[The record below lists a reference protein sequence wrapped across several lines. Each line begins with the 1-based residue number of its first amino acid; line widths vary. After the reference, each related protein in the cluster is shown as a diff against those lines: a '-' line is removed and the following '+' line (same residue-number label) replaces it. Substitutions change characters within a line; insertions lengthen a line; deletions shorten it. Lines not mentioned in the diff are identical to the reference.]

1 MSQWERT
8 DVRQRGS
15 LSILIYNF
23 LISACNDVICNRLI
37 LGRMVLCLCTYTR
50 QFAENTL
57 FRYSCSFSHDPRSCW
72 FLGVPTDATRRDTTF
87 LPDGVI
93 TDHPCTAPDTH
104 LRYLSDLRFPI
115 APRYFYFPQ
124 LPRKWIKRKMSVCLS
139 APCKNIRAP
148 AAVKS
153 AGVIEFA
160 KNHKISLRS
169 SLRSHTALLLHLFH
183 LFHLL
188 TF

>member
-1 MSQWERT
+1 MVGWCCVCAPIHVSSLRT
-8 DVRQRGS
+8 RYLGTAAAFHMIPVHVDS
-15 LSILIYNF
+15 L
-23 LISACNDVICNRLI
+23 V
-37 LGRMVLCLCTYTR
+37 
-50 QFAENTL
+50 
-57 FRYSCSFSHDPRSCW
+57 FR
-72 FLGVPTDATRRDTTF
+72 PTQRDTTRHDVS
-87 LPDGVI
+87 PRRS
-93 TDHPCTAPDTH
+93 DHWSPVHGSWHPPEI
-104 LRYLSDLRFPI
+104 PI